1 MGSMR
6 NRKKFL
12 LAPMAFE
19 APPYETVMRAAIEI
33 LDGLVPGV
41 DLLKRYRK
49 PDMNPSYSAET
60 ELDSIGVNSDVR
72 KLRTK
77 LISKEMRSR
86 FGAAWL
92 SVSASSMQEQ
102 ETIGD
107 FIILLCG
114 RTRGVTVP
122 FGEPR

>member
-1 MGSMR
+1 MESRR
-6 NRKKFL
+6 NRKKLL
-12 LAPMAFE
+12 LASMTFE
-19 APPYETVMRAAIEI
+19 APPYEAVMRAAIEI

-41 DLLKRYRK
+41 GLLERYGK
-49 PDMNPSYSAET
+49 PEMDPSYSAGT

-92 SVSASSMQEQ
+92 SVSASTMQEQ

-114 RTRGVTVP
+114 RTRGVTIP

>member
-6 NRKKFL
+6 HRKKFL
-12 LAPMAFE
+12 LARMSFD
-19 APPYETVMRAAIEI
+19 APQYETVMRAAIEI
-33 LDGLVPGV
+33 LDGLVPSV
-41 DLLKRYRK
+41 ELLKRYRK
-49 PDMNPSYSAET
+49 PDMNPSYSAKT
-60 ELDSIGVNSDVR
+60 ELDSIGVNSEVR

-77 LISKEMRSR
+77 LISKEMRIR
-86 FGAAWL
+86 FGAVWL
-92 SVSASSMQEQ
+92 SVSASSMREQ

-107 FIILLCG
+107 FIILLCS

>member
-1 MGSMR
+1 MT
-6 NRKKFL
+6 
-12 LAPMAFE
+12 FE
-19 APPYETVMRAAIEI
+19 APPYEAVMRAAIEI
-33 LDGLVPGV
+33 LDDLVPGV
-41 DLLKRYRK
+41 ELLKRYGK
-49 PDMNPSYSAET
+49 PELDPYYSAGT

-92 SVSASSMQEQ
+92 SVPASTMQEQ
-102 ETIGD
+102 ETIGA

-114 RTRGVTVP
+114 RTRGVAVP